1 MKVGA
6 AHTVNGQTGPADTL
20 ASLLGGSENASFAS
34 LLDIGGNEPGAG
46 DRMEESQGKQ
56 GNRSREKESDEK
68 RSPALKNSGPDV
80 TPNSLGMQIL
90 SSASGTPWR
99 LEPADFGKAGDEKDQ
114 DSLQLGTEAASAQL
128 QFHPR
133 PASDVRTV
141 NDREPN
147 LQQVR
152 DEKTAGAVPFSDPGD
167 PEPAEPTKAT
177 SKNRDATATTAIAA
191 SDDQDATSTLTQS
204 SSATPGVIQ
213 PSGRLVGTG
222 EGGLILQ
229 GQADSSLTGVSVIQR
244 YTAGSNHAAKPDGG
258 RQDAATIG
266 EQWND
271 LTMENGGGQGSM
283 SAPLQRVVDRSACS
297 SAGDHAQGGGTDAHR
312 GSFDTRE
319 VTAGGHAATPQAS
332 ESSLLGRMGPD
343 GSMHEHGVLT
353 NSNHPESIR
362 ESAPNAQLRDPTW
375 PWTEDASARL
385 VESAMRGDLRVGVHT
400 EAFGRVTIQ
409 TNAQGGQLSA
419 QLSLENPKE
428 SAALAAHL
436 PGVEQKIVQEHG
448 LNASVRLVGG
458 SDGSTG
464 AGSMGRDHSGGGPE
478 RERYRN
484 DVATRPRDIEHDFSN
499 ESRGVEAAFIGTR
512 YLGSSR
518 LDVTV

>member
-1 MKVGA
+1 MYDGYLIHNGFA
-6 AHTVNGQTGPADTL
+6 AAG
-20 ASLLGGSENASFAS
+20 LGNYA
-34 LLDIGGNEPGAG
+34 
-46 DRMEESQGKQ
+46 
-56 GNRSREKESDEK
+56 
-68 RSPALKNSGPDV
+68 
-80 TPNSLGMQIL
+80 
-90 SSASGTPWR
+90 
-99 LEPADFGKAGDEKDQ
+99 
-114 DSLQLGTEAASAQL
+114 
-128 QFHPR
+128 
-133 PASDVRTV
+133 
-141 NDREPN
+141 
-147 LQQVR
+147 QVR
-152 DEKTAGAVPFSDPGD
+152 FNCFPSVGELLLRFFVRYRRNNDHVIAVFPVHG
-167 PEPAEPTKAT
+167 
-177 SKNRDATATTAIAA
+177 
-191 SDDQDATSTLTQS
+191 
-204 SSATPGVIQ
+204 
-213 PSGRLVGTG
+213 SGYLVF
-222 EGGLILQ
+222 
-229 GQADSSLTGVSVIQR
+229 
-244 YTAGSNHAAKPDGG
+244 
-258 RQDAATIG
+258 
-266 EQWND
+266 
-271 LTMENGGGQGSM
+271 GGQLDG
-283 SAPLQRVVDRSACS
+283 VE
-297 SAGDHAQGGGTDAHR
+297 HAQH
-312 GSFDTRE
+312 FIE
-319 VTAGGHAATPQAS
+319 VTAGGHVATQPAS